1 MQESVGDSAAGLR
14 KLSKYWLCLEAER
27 AMASGVFSVAD
38 NPDLLVSLLENN
50 YRAELPLT
58 MIKGGKKIV
67 FEALHFFFFAL
78 FKKFSLSVQL
88 FF

>member
-1 MQESVGDSAAGLR
+1 
-14 KLSKYWLCLEAER
+14 
-27 AMASGVFSVAD
+27 MASGVFSVAD

-67 FEALHFFFFAL
+67 FEALHFFFFL
-78 FKKFSLSVQL
+78 LYLKNFPYQYS
-88 FF
+88 FFNIMVVKIVP

>member
-14 KLSKYWLCLEAER
+14 KLSKYWSCLEAER

-67 FEALHFFFFAL
+67 FEALHFFFFC
-78 FKKFSLSVQL
+78 FI
-88 FF
+88 